1 MSDPTDAGMAP
12 GDEAPA
18 DREET
23 LANICPDCLGSG
35 RQGDGDCPACGGTG
49 EVQEAVGGG

>member
-23 LANICPDCLGSG
+23 LANICPDCLGNG

>member
-1 MSDPTDAGMAP
+1 MSDPTDADMAP

-35 RQGDGDCPACGGTG
+35 RQGDGDCPACDGTG

>member
-1 MSDPTDAGMAP
+1 MDEHPEMAP

-18 DREET
+18 DTDET
-23 LANICPDCLGSG
+23 APNVCPRCGGSG
-35 RQGDGDCPACGGTG
+35 ELDGGDCQTCAGTG

>member
-1 MSDPTDAGMAP
+1 MSDAMTP

-18 DREET
+18 NRNET
-23 LANICPDCLGSG
+23 APNVCPDCGGSG
-35 RQGDGDCPACGGTG
+35 KRDGQECHTCSGTG

>member
-1 MSDPTDAGMAP
+1 MSHPDMTP

-18 DREET
+18 DRDET
-23 LANICPDCLGSG
+23 APNICPECEGSG
-35 RQGDGDCPACGGTG
+35 RLDDADCPACGGTG